1 MTLLVVDDE
10 RNLRESLSEA
20 LKEAGYH
27 VMTAANGKE
36 AYAIIQSQALDLLLC
51 DWRMPEMDGGALLKL
66 LSEDGRLVDLP
77 VLVMTAHGTSNN
89 AIEAI
94 QFGAYDFVTKPFD
107 LDDVLVTI
115 RRALEH
121 TALQK
126 EVAQLRSKVAGT
138 DRPSGEIVGFSA
150 PMLEVFKAIGRVAQ
164 TDSTVLI
171 TGESGTG
178 KELVAK
184 AIHEHSARRGFP
196 FAVVNCA
203 ALPENLIESELFGYE
218 KGAFTG
224 ALHRKPGKFESAQGG
239 TVFLDEIGEL
249 PLASQPKLLR
259 VLQEHSFER
268 IGGRQPVT
276 ADFRVVAATNR
287 SLEEEV
293 AAGRF
298 RQDLYFRLNVVPIA
312 LPSLRDRRPDIVLL
326 AEHFLQHYSLKH
338 GFRVT
343 GFTEEALLKLQ
354 RYTFPGN
361 VRELEHIIER
371 AVLQGGGRVI
381 TPDLVTTEDNSKSV
395 SKTSEFEKLLDL
407 PFRDSVQA
415 LGTAVDRPRSGSRQ
429 WQQGGSGT
437 QIGNSSQTALREAR
451 LLGGVLSCADYIR
464 FTASTSTIRFRR
476 GMPSA
481 SA

>member
-1 MTLLVVDDE
+1 VTLLVVDDE

-20 LKEAGYH
+20 LKEAGYN
-27 VMTAANGKE
+27 VLTAANGKE
-36 AYAIIQSQALDLLLC
+36 AYAIIQSHALDLLLC
-51 DWRMPEMDGGALLKL
+51 DWRMPEMNGGALLKL
-66 LSEDGRLVDLP
+66 LRDDGRLVDLP

-121 TALQK
+121 TSLQK
-126 EVAQLRSKVAGT
+126 EVARLRSKVADT
-138 DRPSGEIVGFSA
+138 HTPSGEIVGFSA

-184 AIHEHSARRGFP
+184 AIHEHSARRNFP

-224 ALHRKPGKFESAQGG
+224 AVNRKPGKFESAQGG
-239 TVFLDEIGEL
+239 TVFLDEVGEL

-259 VLQEHSFER
+259 VLQEHTFER
-268 IGGRQPVT
+268 LGGGQSVT

-287 SLEEEV
+287 SLEEDV

-298 RQDLYFRLNVVPIA
+298 RRDLYFRLNVVPIA
-312 LPSLRDRRPDIVLL
+312 LPSLRNRRPDIVLL
-326 AEHFLQHYSLKH
+326 AEHFLQHYSQKH

-343 GFTEEALLKLQ
+343 GFTEEAILKLQ

-361 VRELEHIIER
+361 VRELEHIVER

-381 TPDLVTTEDNSKSV
+381 TPDLVTTEDNMGSASR
-395 SKTSEFEKLLDL
+395 TSEFEKLLDL
-407 PFRDSVQA
+407 PFRESVQA
-415 LGTAVDRPRSGSRQ
+415 
-429 WQQGGSGT
+429 W
-437 QIGNSSQTALREAR
+437 ER
-451 LLGGVLSCADYIR
+451 LLIDRALEAANGNKAE
-464 FTASTSTIRFRR
+464 AARR
-476 GMPSA
+476 LGIHRRLLYEKLGAEES
-481 SA
+481 

>member
-1 MTLLVVDDE
+1 MILLVDE

-20 LKEAGYH
+20 LKEAGYN
-27 VMTAANGKE
+27 VLTAANGKE
-36 AYAIIQSQALDLLLC
+36 AYAIIQSLALDLLLC

-66 LSEDGRLVDLP
+66 LSDDGRLVDLP

-121 TALQK
+121 TSLQK
-126 EVAQLRSKVAGT
+126 EVARLRSKVADT
-138 DRPSGEIVGFSA
+138 HTPSGEIVGFSA

-184 AIHEHSARRGFP
+184 AIHEHSARRNFP

-224 ALHRKPGKFESAQGG
+224 AVNRKPGKFESAQGG

-259 VLQEHSFER
+259 VLQEHTFER
-268 IGGRQPVT
+268 LGGGQSVT

-287 SLEEEV
+287 SLEEDV

-298 RQDLYFRLNVVPIA
+298 RRDLYFRLNVVPIA
-312 LPSLRDRRPDIVLL
+312 LPSLRNRRPDIVLL
-326 AEHFLQHYSLKH
+326 AEHFLQHYSQKH
-338 GFRVT
+338 GFRVS
-343 GFTEEALLKLQ
+343 GFTEEVLLKLQ
-354 RYTFPGN
+354 RYNFPGN
-361 VRELEHIIER
+361 VRELEHIVER

-381 TPDLVTTEDNSKSV
+381 TPDLVTTEDNMGSASR
-395 SKTSEFEKLLDL
+395 TSEFEKLLDL
-407 PFRDSVQA
+407 PFRESVQA
-415 LGTAVDRPRSGSRQ
+415 
-429 WQQGGSGT
+429 W
-437 QIGNSSQTALREAR
+437 ER
-451 LLGGVLSCADYIR
+451 LLIDRALEAANGNKAE
-464 FTASTSTIRFRR
+464 AARR
-476 GMPSA
+476 LGIHRRLLYEKLGSEE
-481 SA
+481 S

>member
-1 MTLLVVDDE
+1 VTLLVVDDE

-20 LKEAGYH
+20 LKEAGYN
-27 VMTAANGKE
+27 VLTAANGKE
-36 AYAIIQSQALDLLLC
+36 AYAMIQSHALDLLLC

-66 LSEDGRLVDLP
+66 LRDDGRLVDLP

-121 TALQK
+121 TSLQK
-126 EVAQLRSKVAGT
+126 EVARLRSKVVDT
-138 DRPSGEIVGFSA
+138 QTQSGEIVGFSA

-184 AIHEHSARRGFP
+184 AIHEHSARRNFP

-224 ALHRKPGKFESAQGG
+224 ALNRKPGKFESAQGG
-239 TVFLDEIGEL
+239 TIFLDEIGEL

-259 VLQEHSFER
+259 VLQEHTFER
-268 IGGRQPVT
+268 LGGGHSVT

-293 AAGRF
+293 AEGRF
-298 RQDLYFRLNVVPIA
+298 RRDLYFRLNVVPIA
-312 LPSLRDRRPDIVLL
+312 LPSLRNRRPDIVLL
-326 AEHFLQHYSLKH
+326 AEHFLQHYSRKH

-343 GFTEEALLKLQ
+343 GFTEEAILKLQ

-361 VRELEHIIER
+361 VRELEHIVER

-381 TPDLVTTEDNSKSV
+381 TPDLVATNDTVTAAKGGEY
-395 SKTSEFEKLLDL
+395 EKLLDL
-407 PFRDSVQA
+407 PFRESVQA
-415 LGTAVDRPRSGSRQ
+415 
-429 WQQGGSGT
+429 W
-437 QIGNSSQTALREAR
+437 ER
-451 LLGGVLSCADYIR
+451 LLIDRALEAANGNKAE
-464 FTASTSTIRFRR
+464 AARR
-476 GMPSA
+476 LGIHRRLLYEKLGSEE
-481 SA
+481 S

>member
-1 MTLLVVDDE
+1 VTLLVVDDE

-20 LKEAGYH
+20 LKEAGYN
-27 VMTAANGKE
+27 VLTAANGKE
-36 AYAIIQSQALDLLLC
+36 AYAIIQSHTLDLLLC

-66 LSEDGRLVDLP
+66 LSDDGRLVDLP

-121 TALQK
+121 TSLQK
-126 EVAQLRSKVAGT
+126 EVARLRSKVADT
-138 DRPSGEIVGFSA
+138 HTPSGEIVGFSA

-184 AIHEHSARRGFP
+184 AIHEHSARRNFP

-224 ALHRKPGKFESAQGG
+224 ALNRKPGKFESAQGG

-259 VLQEHSFER
+259 VLQEHTFER
-268 IGGRQPVT
+268 LGGGQSVT

-287 SLEEEV
+287 SLEEDV

-298 RQDLYFRLNVVPIA
+298 RRDLYFRLNVVPIA
-312 LPSLRDRRPDIVLL
+312 LPSLRNRRPDIVLL
-326 AEHFLQHYSLKH
+326 AEHFLQHYSQKH

-343 GFTEEALLKLQ
+343 GFTEEAILKLQ

-361 VRELEHIIER
+361 VRELEHIVER

-381 TPDLVTTEDNSKSV
+381 TPDLVTTEDNMGSASR
-395 SKTSEFEKLLDL
+395 TSEFEKLLDL
-407 PFRDSVQA
+407 PFRESVQA
-415 LGTAVDRPRSGSRQ
+415 
-429 WQQGGSGT
+429 W
-437 QIGNSSQTALREAR
+437 ER
-451 LLGGVLSCADYIR
+451 LLIDRALEAANGNKAE
-464 FTASTSTIRFRR
+464 AARR
-476 GMPSA
+476 LGIHRRLLYEKLGSEE
-481 SA
+481 S

>member
-1 MTLLVVDDE
+1 VTLLVVDDE
-10 RNLRESLSEA
+10 LNLRESLSEA
-20 LKEAGYH
+20 LKEAGYN
-27 VMTAANGKE
+27 VLTAANGKE
-36 AYAIIQSQALDLLLC
+36 AYAIIQSHALDLLVC

-66 LSEDGRLVDLP
+66 LSDDGRLVDLP

-121 TALQK
+121 TSLQK
-126 EVAQLRSKVAGT
+126 EVARLRSKVADAHT
-138 DRPSGEIVGFSA
+138 PSGEIVGFSA

-184 AIHEHSARRGFP
+184 AIHEHSTRRNFP

-224 ALHRKPGKFESAQGG
+224 ALNRKPGKFESAQGG

-259 VLQEHSFER
+259 VLQEHTFER
-268 IGGRQPVT
+268 LGGGQSVT

-287 SLEEEV
+287 SLEEDV

-298 RQDLYFRLNVVPIA
+298 RRDLYFRLNVVPIA
-312 LPSLRDRRPDIVLL
+312 LPSLRNRRPDIVLL
-326 AEHFLQHYSLKH
+326 AEHFLQHYSQKH
-338 GFRVT
+338 GFRVI
-343 GFTEEALLKLQ
+343 GFTEEAILKLQ

-361 VRELEHIIER
+361 VRELEHLIER

-381 TPDLVTTEDNSKSV
+381 TPDLITTEDNTGTATR
-395 SKTSEFEKLLDL
+395 TSEIEKLMDL
-407 PFRDSVQA
+407 PFRESVQA
-415 LGTAVDRPRSGSRQ
+415 
-429 WQQGGSGT
+429 W
-437 QIGNSSQTALREAR
+437 ER
-451 LLGGVLSCADYIR
+451 LLIDRALEAANGNKAEAARKLGIH
-464 FTASTSTIRFRR
+464 RR
-476 GMPSA
+476 LLYEKLGSEE
-481 SA
+481 S

>member
-1 MTLLVVDDE
+1 VTLLVVDDE

-20 LKEAGYH
+20 LKEAGYN
-27 VMTAANGKE
+27 VLTAANGKE

-51 DWRMPEMDGGALLKL
+51 DWRMPEMDGGSLLKL
-66 LSEDGRLVDLP
+66 LRDDGRLVDLP

-115 RRALEH
+115 RRVLEH
-121 TALQK
+121 TSLQK
-126 EVAQLRSKVAGT
+126 EVARLRSKVADIQT
-138 DRPSGEIVGFSA
+138 PNGEIVGFSA
-150 PMLEVFKAIGRVAQ
+150 PMLEVFKAIGRVSQ

-184 AIHEHSARRGFP
+184 AIHEHSARRNFP

-224 ALHRKPGKFESAQGG
+224 ALNRKPGKFESAQGG

-259 VLQEHSFER
+259 VLQEHTFER
-268 IGGRQPVT
+268 LGGGQSVT
-276 ADFRVVAATNR
+276 ADFRLVAATNR
-287 SLEEEV
+287 NLEEDV

-298 RQDLYFRLNVVPIA
+298 RRDLYFRLNVVPIA
-312 LPSLRDRRPDIVLL
+312 LPSLRNRRPDIVLL

-343 GFTEEALLKLQ
+343 GFTEEAILKLQ

-361 VRELEHIIER
+361 VRELEHIVER
-371 AVLQGGGRVI
+371 AVLQGGGRAI
-381 TPDLVTTEDNSKSV
+381 TPDLVTTEDDTGSASG
-395 SKTSEFEKLLDL
+395 TSEFEKLLDL
-407 PFRDSVQA
+407 PFRESVQA
-415 LGTAVDRPRSGSRQ
+415 
-429 WQQGGSGT
+429 W
-437 QIGNSSQTALREAR
+437 ER
-451 LLGGVLSCADYIR
+451 LLIDRALEATNGNKAE
-464 FTASTSTIRFRR
+464 AARR
-476 GMPSA
+476 LGIHRRLLYEKLGSEE
-481 SA
+481 S

>member
-20 LKEAGYH
+20 LKEAGYN
-27 VMTAANGKE
+27 VLTAANGKE

-66 LSEDGRLVDLP
+66 LSDDGRLVDLP

-94 QFGAYDFVTKPFD
+94 QFGAYDFIAKPFD

-121 TALQK
+121 TSLQK
-126 EVAQLRSKVAGT
+126 EVARLKSKIADGQS
-138 DRPSGEIVGFSA
+138 PNGEIVGFCA

-184 AIHEHSARRGFP
+184 AIHEHSARRNSP
-196 FAVVNCA
+196 FSVVNCA

-224 ALHRKPGKFESAQGG
+224 ALNRKPGKFESAQGG

-259 VLQEHSFER
+259 VLQEHTFER
-268 IGGRQPVT
+268 LGGGQPVT

-287 SLEEEV
+287 SLEEDV

-298 RQDLYFRLNVVPIA
+298 RRDLYFRLNVVPIA
-312 LPSLRDRRPDIVLL
+312 LPSLRNRRPDIVLL
-326 AEHFLQHYSLKH
+326 AEHFLQQYSQKH

-343 GFTEEALLKLQ
+343 GFTEEAILKLQ
-354 RYTFPGN
+354 RYAFPGN
-361 VRELEHIIER
+361 VRELEHIVER
-371 AVLQGGGRVI
+371 ALLQGGGRVI
-381 TPDLVTTEDNSKSV
+381 TPDLVTTEDNTGSAAR
-395 SKTSEFEKLLDL
+395 TSEFEKLLDL
-407 PFRDSVQA
+407 PFRESVQA
-415 LGTAVDRPRSGSRQ
+415 
-429 WQQGGSGT
+429 W
-437 QIGNSSQTALREAR
+437 ER
-451 LLGGVLSCADYIR
+451 LLIDRALEAANGNKAE
-464 FTASTSTIRFRR
+464 AARR
-476 GMPSA
+476 LGIHRRLLYEKLGSEE
-481 SA
+481 S

>member
-1 MTLLVVDDE
+1 VTLLVVDDE

-20 LKEAGYH
+20 LKEAGYN
-27 VMTAANGKE
+27 VLTAANGKE
-36 AYAIIQSQALDLLLC
+36 AYAIIQSHALDLLLC

-66 LSEDGRLVDLP
+66 LRDDGRLVDLP

-121 TALQK
+121 TSLQK
-126 EVAQLRSKVAGT
+126 EVARLRSKVADT
-138 DRPSGEIVGFSA
+138 HTPSGEIVGFSA

-184 AIHEHSARRGFP
+184 AIHEHSARRDFP

-224 ALHRKPGKFESAQGG
+224 ALNRKPGKFESAQGG

-259 VLQEHSFER
+259 VLQEHTFER
-268 IGGRQPVT
+268 LGGGQSVT

-287 SLEEEV
+287 SLEEDV

-298 RQDLYFRLNVVPIA
+298 RRDLYFRLNVVPIA
-312 LPSLRDRRPDIVLL
+312 LPSLRNRRPDIVLL
-326 AEHFLQHYSLKH
+326 AEHFLQHYSQKH

-381 TPDLVTTEDNSKSV
+381 TPDLITTEDSMGSA
-395 SKTSEFEKLLDL
+395 SRTSEFEKLLDL
-407 PFRDSVQA
+407 PFRESVQA
-415 LGTAVDRPRSGSRQ
+415 
-429 WQQGGSGT
+429 W
-437 QIGNSSQTALREAR
+437 ER
-451 LLGGVLSCADYIR
+451 LLIDRALEAANGSKAE
-464 FTASTSTIRFRR
+464 AARR
-476 GMPSA
+476 LGIHRRLLYEKLGSEEA
-481 SA
+481 

>member
-1 MTLLVVDDE
+1 VTLLVVDDE

-20 LKEAGYH
+20 LKEAGYN
-27 VMTAANGKE
+27 VLTAANGKE
-36 AYAIIQSQALDLLLC
+36 AYAIIQSHALDLLLC

-66 LSEDGRLVDLP
+66 LRDDGRLVDLP

-121 TALQK
+121 TSLQK
-126 EVAQLRSKVAGT
+126 EVARLRSKVADT
-138 DRPSGEIVGFSA
+138 HTPSGEIVGFSA

-184 AIHEHSARRGFP
+184 AIHEHSARRDFP

-224 ALHRKPGKFESAQGG
+224 ALNRKPGKFESAQGG

-259 VLQEHSFER
+259 VLQEHTFER
-268 IGGRQPVT
+268 LGGGQSVT

-287 SLEEEV
+287 SLEEDV

-298 RQDLYFRLNVVPIA
+298 RRDLYFRLNVVPIA
-312 LPSLRDRRPDIVLL
+312 LPSLRNRRPDIVLL
-326 AEHFLQHYSLKH
+326 AEHFLQHYSQKH

-381 TPDLVTTEDNSKSV
+381 TPDLITTEDSMGSA
-395 SKTSEFEKLLDL
+395 SRTSEFEKLLDL
-407 PFRDSVQA
+407 PFRESVQA
-415 LGTAVDRPRSGSRQ
+415 
-429 WQQGGSGT
+429 W
-437 QIGNSSQTALREAR
+437 ER
-451 LLGGVLSCADYIR
+451 LLIDRALEAANGNKAE
-464 FTASTSTIRFRR
+464 AARR
-476 GMPSA
+476 LGIHRRLLYEKLGSEEA
-481 SA
+481 

>member
-1 MTLLVVDDE
+1 VTLLVVDDE

-20 LKEAGYH
+20 LKEAGYN
-27 VMTAANGKE
+27 VLTAANGKE
-36 AYAIIQSQALDLLLC
+36 AYAVIQSHALDLLLC

-66 LSEDGRLVDLP
+66 LRDDGRLVDLP

-115 RRALEH
+115 KRALEH
-121 TALQK
+121 TSLQK
-126 EVAQLRSKVAGT
+126 EVAQLRSKVADT
-138 DRPSGEIVGFSA
+138 HAASGEIIGFSA

-184 AIHEHSARRGFP
+184 AIHEHSARRNFP

-224 ALHRKPGKFESAQGG
+224 ALNRKPGKFESAQGG

-259 VLQEHSFER
+259 VLQEHTFER
-268 IGGRQPVT
+268 LGGGPSVT

-298 RQDLYFRLNVVPIA
+298 RRDLYFRLNVVPIA
-312 LPSLRDRRPDIVLL
+312 LPSLRNRRPDIVLL
-326 AEHFLQHYSLKH
+326 AEHFLQHYSQKH

-343 GFTEEALLKLQ
+343 GFTEEAILKLQ

-361 VRELEHIIER
+361 VRELEHIVER

-381 TPDLVTTEDNSKSV
+381 TPDLVTTEDNMGSASR
-395 SKTSEFEKLLDL
+395 TSEFEKLLDL
-407 PFRDSVQA
+407 PFRESVQA
-415 LGTAVDRPRSGSRQ
+415 
-429 WQQGGSGT
+429 W
-437 QIGNSSQTALREAR
+437 ER
-451 LLGGVLSCADYIR
+451 LLIDRALEAANGNKAE
-464 FTASTSTIRFRR
+464 AARR
-476 GMPSA
+476 LGIHRRLLYEKLGSEE
-481 SA
+481 S

>member
-20 LKEAGYH
+20 LTEAGYE
-27 VMTAANGKE
+27 VVTAANGKE
-36 AYAIIQSQALDLLLC
+36 AYAIIQERALDLLLC
-51 DWRMPEMDGGALLKL
+51 DWRMPEMDGGTLLKL
-66 LSEDGRLVDLP
+66 LRDEGRLIDLP

-121 TALQK
+121 TSLQR
-126 EVAQLRSKVAGT
+126 EVTQLRSKVADPTHTMSDG
-138 DRPSGEIVGFSA
+138 IVGFSA

-184 AIHEHSARRGFP
+184 AIHEHSTRRNFP

-203 ALPENLIESELFGYE
+203 ALPENLVESELFGYE

-224 ALHRKPGKFESAQGG
+224 ALNRRPGKFESAQGG
-239 TVFLDEIGEL
+239 TIFLDEVGEL
-249 PLASQPKLLR
+249 PFASQPKLLR

-268 IGGRQPVT
+268 LGGGSSVT

-287 SLEEEV
+287 NLEEEV

-298 RQDLYFRLNVVPIA
+298 RRDLYFRLNVVPIA
-312 LPSLRDRRPDIVLL
+312 LPSLRSRRPDIILL
-326 AEHFLQHYSLKH
+326 AEHFLEHYSQKH
-338 GFRVT
+338 GFRVS
-343 GFTEEALLKLQ
+343 GLTEEAILKLQ

-371 AVLQGGGRVI
+371 AVLQGRGRVI
-381 TPDLVTTEDNSKSV
+381 TPDLVLTEDNTAR
-395 SKTSEFEKLLDL
+395 TSEVEKLLDL
-407 PFRDSVQA
+407 PFRESVQA
-415 LGTAVDRPRSGSRQ
+415 
-429 WQQGGSGT
+429 W
-437 QIGNSSQTALREAR
+437 ER
-451 LLGGVLSCADYIR
+451 LLIDRALEAANGNKAE
-464 FTASTSTIRFRR
+464 AARR
-476 GMPSA
+476 LGIHRRLLYEKLGSEE
-481 SA
+481 S

>member
-20 LKEAGYH
+20 LKEAGYN
-27 VMTAANGKE
+27 VLTAANGKE
-36 AYAIIQSQALDLLLC
+36 AYAIIQSHALDLLLC

-66 LSEDGRLVDLP
+66 LRDDGRLVDLP

-121 TALQK
+121 TSLQK
-126 EVAQLRSKVAGT
+126 EVARLRSKVADT
-138 DRPSGEIVGFSA
+138 HTPSGEIVGFSA

-184 AIHEHSARRGFP
+184 AIHEHSARRDFP

-224 ALHRKPGKFESAQGG
+224 ALNRKPGKFESAQGG

-259 VLQEHSFER
+259 VLQEHTFER
-268 IGGRQPVT
+268 LGGGQSVT

-287 SLEEEV
+287 SLEEDV

-298 RQDLYFRLNVVPIA
+298 RRDLYFRLNVVPIA
-312 LPSLRDRRPDIVLL
+312 LPSLRNRRPDIVLL
-326 AEHFLQHYSLKH
+326 AEHFLQHYSQKH

-381 TPDLVTTEDNSKSV
+381 TPDLITTEDSMGSA
-395 SKTSEFEKLLDL
+395 SRTSEFEKLLDL
-407 PFRDSVQA
+407 PFRESVQA
-415 LGTAVDRPRSGSRQ
+415 
-429 WQQGGSGT
+429 W
-437 QIGNSSQTALREAR
+437 ER
-451 LLGGVLSCADYIR
+451 LLIDRALEAANGNKAE
-464 FTASTSTIRFRR
+464 AARR
-476 GMPSA
+476 LGIHRRLLYEKLGSEEA
-481 SA
+481 